1 MKQSNKKIIVCA
13 LLCVLFS
20 VISAF
25 ALVGCKKTEVPKK
38 TKLDSPV
45 ITSKEYTGSN
55 QKATVAENEAYEVT
69 VNEGGTNVGEYAVV
83 LTLADT
89 KKYEWATPDADDK
102 TKVTLTFSITKATNE
117 ITALSLEGWTYG
129 ETAKTPIATAKFGT
143 PVITYSA
150 TENGEYTETVPTD
163 AGEYYVKAKVE
174 GTDNY
179 DGAEKTT
186 KFEITKQANAVQ
198 IEVSDI
204 KYGQTPNPT
213 ATAAYTPAG
222 ETIKYSYSLTQ
233 EGDYVVWDTI
243 EKRVGDYYVKAEI
256 AGDKNHDGANAV
268 KKFVMNKG
276 DNSIA
281 DFTIADITCNQTPV
295 LNATASAGTTVTYK
309 YATAADGTYLD
320 ISGVNFVA
328 GKYYIKAYTDGN
340 DNYVGAESNPATLT
354 VTHAYEWKK
363 DAKGNDYR
371 ECVCGAKDEFSVK
384 VSKGTL
390 EAGEN
395 GYTLHLYNSAVGGR
409 TNSVTLAFTVSFA
422 GVDTANAVF
431 EWTHNPSGIVT
442 VTGDGEYTVTAAS
455 VGPTVLTATYTNNEG
470 KKAIIVIN
478 VTVERVVENLSDR
491 PAIEVENLTTLT
503 IADLEGEVKSVLLGD
518 VNIMASADGNVIT
531 LDKSKLPKTAAN
543 MGERELTVVTD
554 LADYKLIADI
564 YTLIIS
570 DKAEFDKMRDLARS
584 NGNYSTTGILDGY
597 FVLDSDI
604 EYNGE
609 FESLTNSGTL
619 WSINEKLKGNEPTR
633 NWQDPALYGFKGV
646 FDGRGYNVNG
656 LTVKDLGNESGG
668 IIGYMNNDG
677 VFKNVSFTNATVYEN
692 SGYICFMGGGLIENV
707 QIAFVQ
713 IGKGGATNGV
723 DSYSPRA
730 MGAFYTFLDT
740 TTATVNN
747 CVVDAIGAKIYYKM
761 GAQQPNLRL
770 GTRAN
775 WKNVHN
781 LIVLCDGEN
790 ADEILNKSGASALAK
805 SYSAFKENADCQ
817 AHINLL
823 DKDLWTIKSGLPFMR
838 SLAGKVDVEVDFV
851 DLTTAVNNGGS
862 VEIKVN
868 SRYAE
873 ITVEGYD
880 GITFENGM
888 LSVAEDAISGT
899 VMVTVR
905 SVLNDSRK
913 EAEITVRSAQTVEV
927 KHEKILADK
936 DTTELDLSFASDYYT
951 DTATVTY
958 GATTIVEN
966 GTLTDGKLTVNL
978 SGIDKTGD
986 LVFVVTTEKDGVY
999 YSYNVNVL
1007 FATKVIRTADDLNIF
1022 KFKQKNV
1029 SINGLYV
1036 LGNDIDVN
1044 NAKLSQDLT
1053 GQPWYGQANFG
1064 FLGTFDGQN
1073 HTISNFTAGQTGI
1086 FGHIGTGAVIKN
1098 VNFTKV
1104 ACNNEY
1110 LSAVLAR
1117 SIIGAKITDVNVG
1130 VIGFTG
1136 KTRDNGLLCSRYF
1149 ENSTL
1154 TNVNID
1160 ASTCDVYSLFGNEIK
1175 ENTYNNVVVKV
1186 KSYTMF
1192 GDQGSGVNSED
1203 KTLAPSG
1210 VTVTTATTE
1219 A

>member
-1 MKQSNKKIIVCA
+1 MKQSNKKTIVCV

-25 ALVGCKKTEVPKK
+25 ALVGCKKTEEPKK

-45 ITSKEYTGSN
+45 IASKTYTGSN

-69 VNEGGTNVGEYAVV
+69 VNEGGINVGDYDVI
-83 LTLADT
+83 LTLTDT
-89 KKYEWATPDADDK
+89 KKYEWTTPDADDK
-102 TKVTLTFSITKATNE
+102 AKVTLKFAITKAGNE
-117 ITALSLEGWTYG
+117 ITSLTLDDWAYD
-129 ETAKTPIATAKFGT
+129 ETANEPTATAKFGT
-143 PVITYSA
+143 AAFTYSA
-150 TENGEYTETVPTD
+150 TQDGEYTATVPT
-163 AGEYYVKAKVE
+163 AVGKYWVKATVE
-174 GTDNY
+174 GTSNY

-186 KFEITKQANAVQ
+186 KFEIAKQANAVQ

-222 ETIKYSYSLTQ
+222 ETIKCSYALTQ
-233 EGDYVVWDTI
+233 DGDYVAWDTI

-384 VSKGTL
+384 VSKGAL

-422 GVDTANAVF
+422 GVDTTNAVF
-431 EWTHNPSGIVT
+431 EWAHNPSGIVT
-442 VTGDGEYTVTAAS
+442 VTGDGEYTVTSAS
-455 VGPTVLTATYTNNEG
+455 VGSTVLTATYTNNEG

-478 VTVERVVENLSDR
+478 VTVERVVENLSVR

-609 FESLTNSGTL
+609 FESFIHSGTL
-619 WSINEKLKGNEPTR
+619 WKIDNSYDKDGHIGTL
-633 NWQDPALYGFKGV
+633 GFKGV

-656 LTVKDLGNESGG
+656 LIINAGTESGG
-668 IIGYMNNDG
+668 IVGAMHDDG
-677 VFKNVSFTNATVYEN
+677 IFRNVSFTNATVYEN
-692 SGYICFMGGGLIENV
+692 SGYICSMGGGLIENV

-713 IGKGGATNGV
+713 IGKGNDTVNIDGW
-723 DSYSPRA
+723 SPRA
-730 MGAFYTFLDT
+730 MGAFYTYQPYKT
-740 TTATVNN
+740 NATVKN
-747 CVVDAIGAKIYYKM
+747 CVVDAIDAKIYYKV
-761 GAQQPNLRL
+761 GTNAATGNQPNLKL
-770 GTRAN
+770 GTKAY
-775 WKNVHN
+775 WENVHN
-781 LIVLCDGEN
+781 LIVLCNDIQ
-790 ADEILNKSGASALAK
+790 ADEILSKSGASAKAK
-805 SYSAFKENADCQ
+805 SYSSFKTDESCQ
-817 AHINLL
+817 AAANAL

-838 SLAGKVDVEVDFV
+838 SLADKVDVEVDFV

-862 VEIKVN
+862 IEIKVN

-880 GITFENGM
+880 GITFENGI

-899 VMVTVR
+899 VRVTVR

-913 EAEITVRSAQTVEV
+913 EAEITVRSTQTVEV
-927 KHEKILADK
+927 EHEKILADK
-936 DTTELDLSFASDYYT
+936 DTTELDLSFASNYYT

-958 GATTIVEN
+958 GTTTIVEN
-966 GTLTDGKLTVNL
+966 GTLTGGKLTVNL

-986 LVFVVTTEKDGVY
+986 LVFVVTTEKGGIY

-1007 FATKVIRTADDLNIF
+1007 FATKVIRTADDLEVVRV
-1022 KFKQKNV
+1022 KSKTD
-1029 SINGLYV
+1029 SISGLYV
-1036 LGNDIDVN
+1036 LGNDIDMKGVKFSLDYNNLPGYWVN
-1044 NAKLSQDLT
+1044 NL
-1053 GQPWYGQANFG
+1053 G
-1064 FLGTFDGQN
+1064 FRGTFDGQN
-1073 HTISNFTAGQTGI
+1073 HTISNFTAGQAGL
-1086 FGHIGTGAVIKN
+1086 FGHIGAGAVIKD

-1110 LSAVLAR
+1110 LSAIFAR
-1117 SIIGAKITDVNVG
+1117 GINGAEINNVIVG
-1130 VIGFTG
+1130 VIGYTS
-1136 KTRDNGLLCSRYF
+1136 TANDSGLFAARYTANTKF
-1149 ENSTL
+1149 IT
-1154 TNVNID
+1154 VKVD
-1160 ASTCDVYSLFGNEIK
+1160 AQTCDVYSIFGDEVLANSYSGVEI
-1175 ENTYNNVVVKV
+1175 KV
-1186 KSYTMF
+1186 KSYTQF
-1192 GDQGSGVNSED
+1192 GNQGADVNAIEKATLPSE
-1203 KTLAPSG
+1203 